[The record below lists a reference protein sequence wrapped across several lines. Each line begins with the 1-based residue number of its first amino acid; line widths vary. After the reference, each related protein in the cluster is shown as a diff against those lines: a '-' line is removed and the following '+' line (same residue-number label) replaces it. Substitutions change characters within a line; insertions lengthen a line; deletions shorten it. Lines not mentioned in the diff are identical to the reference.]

1 MPWKAIEPMNQRIE
15 FALQA
20 LRTDNFRALCQ
31 EYGISTKTGYKWR
44 ERFLKFGKSGMA
56 EESRRP
62 KSSPRGLAERVV
74 CEMVRIKTTY
84 PHWGPKKARRIYER
98 LHGMAPSESSF
109 KRVLARAGLT
119 RPRRARSAAK
129 SGRLHSERRAKTPN
143 EVWTV
148 DFKGWWHGTTGH
160 RCEPLTVRDEA
171 SRYLLELQLLPN
183 ARTVTVRE
191 RFERLFE
198 LHGLPGSIRS
208 DNGVP
213 FASVQAVLGLSRLSA
228 WWLALGIDLERGRPG
243 CPQDNSAHERV
254 HLDVGRELESKRV
267 EAQAALDEWRRLFNQ
282 ERPHE
287 ALGMR
292 CPAELY
298 LPSERKYEGTPDDLI
313 YPGMEHRKVN
323 NVGCIRWA
331 HESVFIS
338 AALKGWSVGLE
349 HTGSG
354 LWKVWFGK
362 LLLGQLNCAE
372 SSFSR
377 IDQTDGEE
385 AKK

>member
-1 MPWKAIEPMNQRIE
+1 MNQRIE

-31 EYGISTKTGYKWR
+31 QYGISTKTGYKWR
-44 ERFLKFGKSGMA
+44 ERFLKFGESGMA

-62 KSSPRGLAERVV
+62 KSSPRGLAEHVV

-98 LHGMAPSESSF
+98 LHGTAPSESSF
-109 KRVLARAGLT
+109 KRVLTRAGLT
-119 RPRRARSAAK
+119 QPRRARSARD
-129 SGRLHSERRAKTPN
+129 SGRLHSERRGQAPN

-148 DFKGWWHGTTGH
+148 DFKGWWHGTNGN

-171 SRYLLELQLLPN
+171 SRYLLELELLPN
-183 ARTVTVRE
+183 AKTITVRG

-213 FASVQAVLGLSRLSA
+213 FASVQGVLGLSRLSA
-228 WWLALGIDLERGRPG
+228 WWLALGIDLERGRRS
-243 CPQDNSAHERV
+243 CPQDNGAHERL

-267 EAQAALDEWRRLFNQ
+267 EAQAALDEWRRAFNQ

-298 LPSERKYEGTPDDLI
+298 VPSHRKYEGTPEDLT

-323 NVGCIRWA
+323 QSGCICWTC
-331 HESVFIS
+331 ESVFIS
-338 AALKGWSVGLE
+338 GALKGWSVGLE
-349 HTGSG
+349 PTPSG
-354 LWKVWFGK
+354 QWKVWFGK
-362 LLLGQLNCAE
+362 LLLGELNSAE

-377 IDQTDGEE
+377 IDQTSAVEE